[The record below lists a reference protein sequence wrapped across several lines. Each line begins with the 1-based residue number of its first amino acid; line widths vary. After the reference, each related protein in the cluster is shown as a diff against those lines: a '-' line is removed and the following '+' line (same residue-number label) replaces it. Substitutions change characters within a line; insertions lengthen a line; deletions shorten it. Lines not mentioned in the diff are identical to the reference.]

1 MLQYV
6 HINNIWDYLFRGKD
20 KDKMGSIRVL
30 HILLCLVLIGFPVL
44 VPCTLL
50 FLIKLL
56 QKYFFP
62 GQLPGEGDALSRQ
75 KVERATLLFS
85 NLFDPGHMTHSLW
98 SQDRYFLLV
107 SEHSICNAIIYHW
120 QETWNNVQLF
130 HRIVFVKSWVSSNLS
145 FCKILGFVKSWLSS
159 NLRLRKILGFV
170 KS

>member
-6 HINNIWDYLFRGKD
+6 HINNIWDYLFRGKDKD

-130 HRIVFVKSWVSSNLS
+130 HRI
-145 FCKILGFVKSWLSS
+145 LGFGKYLFHLIFGFIKS
-159 NLRLRKILGFV
+159 
-170 KS
+170 